1 MLIHI
6 LIILFLNPQHLQT
19 AKPNLL
25 LIKPALLQML
35 YELRVIPLE
44 SCQQILNELIP
55 AVLKLL
61 QFFNAA
67 KQCISLIHT
76 YLKLN
81 RTLNITDN
89 GLNSYAY
96 A

>member
-1 MLIHI
+1 MTLNSRFSTI
-6 LIILFLNPQHLQT
+6 LYPPQHLQT
-19 AKPNLL
+19 AKPNLF

-44 SCQQILNELIP
+44 SSQQILDELAP

-67 KQCISLIHT
+67 KQRVSIVSHILPQTKPH
-76 YLKLN
+76 LKHN
-81 RTLNITDN
+81 
-89 GLNSYAY
+89 
-96 A
+96 